1 MHVAKNIKIS
11 LSSETSYKPY
21 WQEAMD
27 TDNINQANVGK
38 DFALACIPRQKNKE
52 RNVSYSSILSFESFV
67 LVIFRSL
74 AS

>member
-1 MHVAKNIKIS
+1 
-11 LSSETSYKPY
+11 
-21 WQEAMD
+21 MD
-27 TDNINQANVGK
+27 TDNINPANVGK

-52 RNVSYSSILSFESFV
+52 RNLSYSSILSFESFV